1 MKLRRSPGA
10 GTSLCAGEIL
20 ACPETGA
27 YGELLCPRD
36 LNTETGE
43 ISPDRGKSCN
53 KSNTSRRERPAIPLS
68 VRCLLSHLA
77 CPWRAAG
84 AGIIIRAA
92 DSPRYCA
99 VSGSSALRVLTS
111 WAVLDGPGYLL

>member
-1 MKLRRSPGA
+1 MNLRRSPGA

-20 ACPETGA
+20 ACPETGE
-27 YGELLCPRD
+27 YRELRCPRD

-43 ISPDRGKSCN
+43 ISPDRGN
-53 KSNTSRRERPAIPLS
+53 HTIRVTPAGRERPAIPLS
-68 VRCLLSHLA
+68 VRCLLSDLA
-77 CPWRAAG
+77 CPWWAAG

-99 VSGSSALRVLTS
+99 VSGSSALRVLSS
-111 WAVLDGPGYLL
+111 WAVLAGPGYLP